1 MDDPDCTEL
10 PASDLTWEPAS
21 RPLSAAIVDR
31 HGGVYL
37 RVLKLDHAPVLPSS
51 TPVQQR
57 ASADYILL
65 RLIAALSADTTDV
78 QVATKAETG
87 TRRSPLEDRASELR
101 VAIQEI
107 HAKASSI
114 AKEGHLLQLGVDDA
128 SMGSMPLDADG
139 ISDRPFGLSMQAP
152 FKERKKRISILF
164 EPLLQL
170 FHGLSAEDIEI
181 DEECTVRAP
190 LRGLKH
196 RIPENLPRGE
206 QLDRLDAM
214 IEMLMR
220 EWNKGG
226 NRFTVGGR
234 PDIYDGWIRMEFPD
248 AGADEEADNESGQS
262 DRQG

>member
-10 PASDLTWEPAS
+10 PPSDLTWEPAA

-31 HGGVYL
+31 NGAVFVRL
-37 RVLKLDHAPVLPSS
+37 LKLAAAPAMTAS
-51 TPVQQR
+51 TPAEQR
-57 ASADYILL
+57 AVADFVLL
-65 RLIAALSADTTDV
+65 RLIAALSAETTDV
-78 QVATKAETG
+78 AVSMKTETG
-87 TRRSPLEDRASELR
+87 TRRNPFEDQASELR

-107 HAKASSI
+107 HARASSV
-114 AKEGHLLQLGVDDA
+114 AKEGHLLQLSVDA
-128 SMGSMPLDADG
+128 ESMGSMPMNADG
-139 ISDRPFGLSMQAP
+139 TSHRTLDLNKLDQI
-152 FKERKKRISILF
+152 KERKKRISILF

-196 RIPENLPRGE
+196 RIPETLPRGE
-206 QLDRLDAM
+206 QLDRLDTL
-214 IEMLMR
+214 IEILMR
-220 EWNKGG
+220 EWNRGG

-248 AGADEEADNESGQS
+248 PEDDEAGDKSA
-262 DRQG
+262 